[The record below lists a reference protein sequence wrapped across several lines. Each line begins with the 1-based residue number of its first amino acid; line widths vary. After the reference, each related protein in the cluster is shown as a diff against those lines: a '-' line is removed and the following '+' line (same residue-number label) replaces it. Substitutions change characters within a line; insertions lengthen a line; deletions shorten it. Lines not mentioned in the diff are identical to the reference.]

1 MLSLRKI
8 LFQAILCPV
17 LIICVGQHAWAE
29 TSDVLEIKNDLTNP
43 KKVGS
48 GPFQYFG
55 FKVYEAN
62 YYVSEDASNTSFA
75 LRLDYVRKVM
85 NEDLVKATIKQ
96 MSRLGASESESLKW
110 QNELEKIF
118 PNVDAGHY
126 LTAIYQPTG
135 VTTFIHNGKVLG
147 KIADLQFSKTFFK
160 IWLDSKT
167 NAPELR
173 TQLLN
178 NLCPPR
184 LIDATCIK

>member
-1 MLSLRKI
+1 
-8 LFQAILCPV
+8 
-17 LIICVGQHAWAE
+17 
-29 TSDVLEIKNDLTNP
+29 
-43 KKVGS
+43 
-48 GPFQYFG
+48 
-55 FKVYEAN
+55 
-62 YYVSEDASNTSFA
+62 
-75 LRLDYVRKVM
+75 M